1 VPVSNQAQLPKEQRD
16 ILSKLGKLSEERKI
30 VICRMDRNGKIV
42 LLNYEDYNAIM
53 IKELQ
58 HLEKWMRVR

>member
-1 VPVSNQAQLPKEQRD
+1 VPVSNQEQLPKEQRD